1 MKKLIGITLALAL
14 AGSVFAATTKDTDS
28 AQYGWQRGKSAQEE
42 RSAFYSKVGKYKT
55 EAEREAAFAAA
66 GIGGDGP
73 YSDKEH
79 LDVESL
85 LARGLITQEQADKIK
100 ADASAK
106 HGEISAAYKNAD
118 FDNMTKSQIPEFYKN
133 LKSKN

>member
-1 MKKLIGITLALAL
+1 MKKIIGITLALAL
-14 AGSVFAATTKDTDS
+14 VGSVFAATDTE
-28 AQYGWQRGKSAQEE
+28 AKQFGWQKGKSAQEA
-42 RSAFYSKVGKYKT
+42 RSAFYSKVAEYKT

-118 FDNMTKSQIPEFYKN
+118 FDNMTKNQISEFYKN

>member
-1 MKKLIGITLALAL
+1 MKKLIGITFALAL
-14 AGSVFAATTKDTDS
+14 AGSVFAATDTDS
-28 AQYGWQRGKSAQEE
+28 AQFGWQKGKSAQEA
-42 RSAFYSKVGKYKT
+42 RSAFYSKVAEYKT

-85 LARGLITQEQADKIK
+85 LAHGLVTQEQADKIK
-100 ADASAK
+100 ADAAKKHEDMNAKYASADRANM
-106 HGEISAAYKNAD
+106 SKNQLA
-118 FDNMTKSQIPEFYKN
+118 EFYKS
-133 LKSKN
+133 LGK

>member
-1 MKKLIGITLALAL
+1 MKKIIGITLALAL
-14 AGSVFAATTKDTDS
+14 AGSVFAATDTTEN
-28 AQYGWQRGKSAQEE
+28 QFGWQKGKSAQEA
-42 RSAFYSKVGKYKT
+42 RSAFYSKVGEYKT

-118 FDNMTKSQIPEFYKN
+118 FENMTKNQISEFYQN